1 MDWLQGSVLSARSDS
16 NGAEVET
23 EGSHLSQEIN
33 SKALATVPQQ
43 ALDFAGRLARQARHG
58 SHDNVALMAL
68 EPQSYSQRGYITA
81 KELRSSKQRLL
92 DIVERE
98 RSESAAERVSKE

>member
-1 MDWLQGSVLSARSDS
+1 MG
-16 NGAEVET
+16 
-23 EGSHLSQEIN
+23 QEIN
-33 SKALATVPQQ
+33 SKVLATVPQH
-43 ALDFAGRLARQARHG
+43 ALAFADRLAKREG

-81 KELRSSKQRLL
+81 KELRSSRKRLL

-98 RSESAAERVSKE
+98 KKIQSAAERARKE